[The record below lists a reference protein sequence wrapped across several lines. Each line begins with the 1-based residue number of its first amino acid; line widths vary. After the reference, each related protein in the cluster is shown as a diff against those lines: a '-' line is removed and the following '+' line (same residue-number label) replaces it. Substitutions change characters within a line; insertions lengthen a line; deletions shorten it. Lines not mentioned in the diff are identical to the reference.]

1 MQIPKSAQTPP
12 PDPSAKRTDVS
23 RYRASEI
30 DLEGLV
36 AGEVSRDPDQ
46 SAPEPNLRQIAV
58 GGLAPWQMRNVQ
70 AYVDLYLRSTI
81 RVEALAGLCNL
92 SSGHFQRAF
101 KASLGET
108 PHKYVTR
115 RRMEMACRMM
125 ADTAEP
131 LCRIALECG
140 MTDQA
145 HLTNSFRRLY
155 GIAPNAWRKQM
166 LLEKSGYGVSETTV
180 APLN

>member
-1 MQIPKSAQTPP
+1 MQIPQSAQTPP
-12 PDPSAKRTDVS
+12 ADPSAKRTDVS

-36 AGEVSRDPDQ
+36 ARQLQQDPDQ
-46 SAPEPNLRQIAV
+46 SGTEPSLRQIAV

-125 ADTAEP
+125 TGTDEP

-155 GIAPNAWRKQM
+155 GIAPNAWRKRM
-166 LLEKSGYGVSETTV
+166 LLEGSGYGVQETTV

>member
-1 MQIPKSAQTPP
+1 MQIPQPAKAPP
-12 PDPSAKRTDVS
+12 ANPSARRTDVS

-36 AGEVSRDPDQ
+36 ARQVPRDPDQ
-46 SAPEPNLRQIAV
+46 SEPAPNLRQIAV

-115 RRMEMACRMM
+115 RRMELACRMM
-125 ADTAEP
+125 AGTDEP

-155 GIAPNAWRKQM
+155 GIAPNAWRKRM
-166 LLEKSGYGVSETTV
+166 LLERSGHGVREKAV
-180 APLN
+180 APFN

>member
-1 MQIPKSAQTPP
+1 MQIPQSAQTPP
-12 PDPSAKRTDVS
+12 ADPSAKRTDVS

-30 DLEGLV
+30 DLDGLV
-36 AGEVSRDPDQ
+36 ARQLPRDPDQ
-46 SAPEPNLRQIAV
+46 SGPDPNLRQIAV

-115 RRMEMACRMM
+115 RRMEMARRMM
-125 ADTAEP
+125 TGTDEP

-155 GIAPNAWRKQM
+155 GIAPNAWRKRM
-166 LLEKSGYGVSETTV
+166 LLEGSGYGVQETTV